1 MGLLYPWCNLQLDCQ
16 TAGVFVGGDNTV
28 RSEDD
33 RESIAT
39 FTEQVSAIIKGRIL
53 FNRGGG
59 GEGKCLVPNF

>member
-33 RESIAT
+33 RKVLQHSQSKLVPSLRVEFCST
-39 FTEQVSAIIKGRIL
+39 
-53 FNRGGG
+53 GGG
-59 GEGKCLVPNF
+59 GGRANV